1 MKLLSPITTFIIA
14 STGIH
19 VAIIMSSNSDY
30 VMLPASSGS
39 IISISMEDKKN
50 TPIKKHN
57 NKNNISHPKNNFN
70 KNPPPP
76 KKNSNDISTNQV
88 ASLTRQNESRAQVT
102 SVLIEE
108 FNQYFSYPKIAIK
121 RNRQGKVLLSLRV
134 SSSGKIKDI
143 QIKSSSGYDV
153 LDQAA
158 IESMYKVKK
167 LPKISS
173 WLKYDIEL
181 KLPVIY
187 KLTKS

>member
-1 MKLLSPITTFIIA
+1 MIA

-19 VAIIMSSNSDY
+19 VAIMMSSNSDY

-50 TPIKKHN
+50 APIKKHN
-57 NKNNISHPKNNFN
+57 NKNNISHPKNSFN
-70 KNPPPP
+70 KNPSLP

-88 ASLTRQNESRAQVT
+88 ASLTRQNESRAHVT

-121 RNRQGKVLLSLRV
+121 RNWQGKVLLSLRV